1 MERNEDEM
9 GISAVLGTK
18 EHQREAG
25 RQPRRSAARNELQAA
40 LIALAKIEK
49 QRGDHH
55 FAAPG
60 KPIPEGEVSP
70 APAARRERA
79 ATEAGVPAAPS
90 EPGHEGA
97 AGETVSVRGISKG
110 R

>member
-9 GISAVLGTK
+9 SISAVLGTK

-55 FAAPG
+55 FATPRQTDPRRRSLPRPCRTPG
-60 KPIPEGEVSP
+60 EGGNRGGSP
-70 APAARRERA
+70 RNAIRTGARER
-79 ATEAGVPAAPS
+79 S
-90 EPGHEGA
+90 
-97 AGETVSVRGISKG
+97 R
-110 R
+110 